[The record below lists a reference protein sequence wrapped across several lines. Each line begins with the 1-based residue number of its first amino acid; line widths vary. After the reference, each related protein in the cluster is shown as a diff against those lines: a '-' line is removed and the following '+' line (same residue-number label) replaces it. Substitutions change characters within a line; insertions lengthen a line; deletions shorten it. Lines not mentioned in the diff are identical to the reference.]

1 MEDLRFYSFNISL
14 LTILFERYLW
24 EMDLNEYI
32 ATLMW
37 GCISFKYT
45 YFCVGAR
52 GRLKKNAWDFYK
64 KLSDKDKKQ
73 KITSEL

>member
-1 MEDLRFYSFNISL
+1 MALYNFMEDLRFYNFSISL
-14 LTILFERYLW
+14 LTILLESYLW

-32 ATLMW
+32 ITFMR

-52 GRLKKNAWDFYK
+52 RSLKKNA
-64 KLSDKDKKQ
+64 
-73 KITSEL
+73 